1 MNLLEPSLT
10 SDIVWTIIAAFAIT
24 IGCIISSK
32 ENKRD

>member
-10 SDIVWTIIAAFAIT
+10 SDIVWTIIAVFAIT

-32 ENKRD
+32 ESKRD